1 VAQGLLLG
9 ISPDGS
15 VVCRDHDEFCRAA
28 MARGPSIDYAKHDT
42 VLSIER
48 LDDTCASAKVQ
59 IVLPASPTSLTP
71 TFEPT
76 CYTDWLT
83 LLHDTAIGGW
93 RVISKVYSGTPFE
106 EHKGSARVLAS
117 VPVEPGAFHDLA
129 SAVWDVYVGSGRAC
143 DGVTMA
149 TIFHP
154 CSKLTFINDNGSL
167 SQISCNDFCAHVSGR
182 WSSPKHLA
190 WSHLQND
197 PRASSADTLL
207 SIDFAGPNV
216 ARVTLKIGYPP
227 FLYHDVLLMLRVS
240 QPLCGRAGWWIVA
253 KSSANIPFLQEDTKQ

>member
-1 VAQGLLLG
+1 
-9 ISPDGS
+9 
-15 VVCRDHDEFCRAA
+15 

-149 TIFHP
+149 MIFHP
-154 CSKLTFINDNGSL
+154 CSKLTFINDNGSRARSAATTSALTFLGGGRRRSIWHGVTFRMTRAQALRTL
-167 SQISCNDFCAHVSGR
+167 SYPS
-182 WSSPKHLA
+182 
-190 WSHLQND
+190 
-197 PRASSADTLL
+197 TLP
-207 SIDFAGPNV
+207 AQMW
-216 ARVTLKIGYPP
+216 R
-227 FLYHDVLLMLRVS
+227 
-240 QPLCGRAGWWIVA
+240 
-253 KSSANIPFLQEDTKQ
+253 E